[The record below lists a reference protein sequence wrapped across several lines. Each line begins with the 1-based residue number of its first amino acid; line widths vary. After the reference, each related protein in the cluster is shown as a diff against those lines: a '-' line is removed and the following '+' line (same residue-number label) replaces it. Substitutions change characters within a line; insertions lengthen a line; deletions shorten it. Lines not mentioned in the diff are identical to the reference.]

1 MAWSSPAVSCARG
14 FEVAY
19 RLGYRSFAALSKP
32 VLLLLLML
40 TTGCAMEQ
48 EAAGPA
54 IHFTPHGSDVIE
66 VLLRSE
72 WVPMDVHPSCRSI
85 GEQDGAD
92 TIGAYVSAR
101 LVSQVEGRENWV
113 EAAIV
118 PDHEEI
124 GKAWRA
130 RVTFY
135 AGGDREDVIEFLVL
149 QDGGRVIP
157 ESFRCKFFLLPW
169 SS

>member
-19 RLGYRSFAALSKP
+19 TLGYRSFAALSKP
-32 VLLLLLML
+32 VLLLLLMV
-40 TTGCAMEQ
+40 TTGCAREP

-54 IHFTPHGSDVIE
+54 IHFTPHENDVIE

-72 WVPMDVHPSCRSI
+72 WVPMDVHPSCRTI
-85 GEQDGAD
+85 GDRD
-92 TIGAYVSAR
+92 NVPTIGAYVSAL
-101 LVSQVEGRENWV
+101 LVSQGQGWENWV
-113 EAAIV
+113 EGSIDPAEGEQGQV
-118 PDHEEI
+118 
-124 GKAWRA
+124 WRA
-130 RVTFY
+130 RVTFH
-135 AGGDREDVIEFLVL
+135 AGGYREDVIEFLVL
-149 QDGGRVIP
+149 QNGGRVDP